1 MDPSD
6 TAAFYASE
14 LKEVCQSQ
22 IYAVRSV
29 GAVTSIPSSD
39 SPSAEI
45 EITLL
50 EGTSIVVNLSLA
62 GYRVVGRE
70 GPTFELLDY
79 LLELESPMWSAK
91 RMQILTAI
99 LEELSRQ
106 ETENNLRQTS

>member
-6 TAAFYASE
+6 TATFYASE
-14 LKEVCQSQ
+14 LEKVGEEQ
-22 IYAVRSV
+22 IYAVKSV
-29 GAVTSIPSSD
+29 GPVTSIPSSD

-50 EGTSIVVNLSLA
+50 EGTSIIVNLSLA

-79 LLELESPMWSAK
+79 LLELESPMWSAR
-91 RMQILTAI
+91 RMQVLTAI

-106 ETENNLRQTS
+106 EIENRKTS